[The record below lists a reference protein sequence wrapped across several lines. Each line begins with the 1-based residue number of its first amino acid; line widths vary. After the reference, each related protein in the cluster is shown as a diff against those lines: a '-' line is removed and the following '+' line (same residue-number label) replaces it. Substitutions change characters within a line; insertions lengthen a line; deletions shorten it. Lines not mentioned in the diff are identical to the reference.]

1 MRPEIPPPVITI
13 FLLVGTFSDG
23 LTRNKTDIIIKNIP
37 RITLRISC
45 DSMPTIEA
53 PRKLKRMLGLEPIK
67 NPVTGQVHRAII
79 EIPEAF
85 ESSRM
90 EQASTKKLVANDN
103 HLDFRYEGTY
113 GSFSENMWKG
123 P

>member
-45 DSMPTIEA
+45 DSIPTIEA
-53 PRKLKRMLGLEPIK
+53 PRKLKRMLGIP
-67 NPVTGQVHRAII
+67 NVAII
-79 EIPEAF
+79 FLSIPCLKKFFLGCQIDEILL
-85 ESSRM
+85 
-90 EQASTKKLVANDN
+90 QVLVPFQN
-103 HLDFRYEGTY
+103 LQKIKQGV
-113 GSFSENMWKG
+113 KI
-123 P
+123 